1 MNVFEFK
8 SLNFVCSKSSL
19 VKLHGSCVLLFLLKC
34 KFCCFGCLIWIL
46 SFTSENLLTTN
57 LKTKDLLDMD
67 DILSFT
73 SENLLTT
80 NLKTKAL
87 LLLFLIPILSLLQ
100 DGTIFLDTYIS
111 TNNNNKIIIKP
122 FIVIVKWREY
132 VKVCKIS
139 SQ

>member
-1 MNVFEFK
+1 M
-8 SLNFVCSKSSL
+8 
-19 VKLHGSCVLLFLLKC
+19 
-34 KFCCFGCLIWIL
+34 
-46 SFTSENLLTTN
+46 
-57 LKTKDLLDMD
+57 LDIVY
-67 DILSFT
+67 ILSFT

-111 TNNNNKIIIKP
+111 TNNNNKITIKP
-122 FIVIVKWREY
+122 FIFIVKWREY
-132 VKVCKIS
+132 VKIYKIS